1 MYVLL
6 ALLAYLLLY
15 KVQLDARALTFRHS
29 TQTLL
34 LNKKLKLPDK
44 LELHWLPFPGLR
56 S

>member
-6 ALLAYLLLY
+6 ALHAYLLLY
-15 KVQLDARALTFRHS
+15 KVQLGERSLTRRHS

-44 LELHWLPFPGLR
+44 LELHWLLFPELR